1 MVTQQKAQ
9 SANFGP
15 NWPEVTGFG
24 AGPNKQ
30 IFCIAAG
37 QNTKNSRSWPRTHCL
52 PFSGELQIVIKHGKF
67 TVDKMR
73 IGVYNIFIDY

>member
-15 NWPEVTGFG
+15 MWPEVTGFG

-30 IFCIAAG
+30 IFCVLAGG
-37 QNTKNSRSWPRTHCL
+37 QNIKNSRSWPRTHCL
-52 PFSGELQIVIKHGKF
+52 PFSGEAEN
-67 TVDKMR
+67 
-73 IGVYNIFIDY
+73 VYNPDLVS

>member
-15 NWPEVTGFG
+15 HWPEVTGFG

-30 IFCIAAG
+30 IFCVLAGG
-37 QNTKNSRSWPRTHCL
+37 QNIKNSRSWPRTHCL
-52 PFSGELQIVIKHGKF
+52 PFSGNLLLPC
-67 TVDKMR
+67 
-73 IGVYNIFIDY
+73 IFMYSYKWNY